1 MLTYFGSSVLRNI
14 SWMVVL
20 SSALGAIFSNDL
32 ALKATLLP
40 LFTGT
45 QDNKKLRS
53 GWGSHDSTGVPDL
66 RCAGPYKGNISR
78 FCKAHGQLYTYPREG
93 CWGYVSCPATLG
105 FREEAAPAQVGPIK
119 DHMERPSWPR
129 PLPSSYLTDPCITK
143 WESKF
148 FHLVNIV

>member
-45 QDNKKLRS
+45 QDSKELRS
-53 GWGSHDSTGVPDL
+53 GWGSHYSTGVPDL
-66 RCAGPYKGNISR
+66 GCLGPYKGSISR
-78 FCKAHGQLYTYPREG
+78 FRKAHGKLHMYPREG
-93 CWGYVSCPATLG
+93 C
-105 FREEAAPAQVGPIK
+105 
-119 DHMERPSWPR
+119 
-129 PLPSSYLTDPCITK
+129 
-143 WESKF
+143 
-148 FHLVNIV
+148 